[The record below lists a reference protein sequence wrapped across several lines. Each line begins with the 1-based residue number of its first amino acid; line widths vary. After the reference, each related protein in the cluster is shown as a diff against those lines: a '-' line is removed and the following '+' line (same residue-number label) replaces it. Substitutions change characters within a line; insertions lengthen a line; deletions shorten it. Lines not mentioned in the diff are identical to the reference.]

1 MMKTLSQRRFVEY
14 ASYVVSDSDFDP
26 HIAGHLES
34 ERVGHYRLLLSPARE
49 MLQDFANVTMTADAG
64 KIADLW
70 LHHYSSLAYGVPSNK
85 AFH

>member
-34 ERVGHYRLLLSPARE
+34 ERWQTFSEPFDHALHGLAAFQNPEFYRSQAMISSTLRQALFVSVFR
-49 MLQDFANVTMTADAG
+49 TMNWPG
-64 KIADLW
+64 
-70 LHHYSSLAYGVPSNK
+70 LA
-85 AFH
+85 